1 MARLPRV
8 VAPGLPHHVTQR
20 GNRRQRT
27 FFKDEDYAE
36 YCGLLADA
44 CRSCATQVLAYCLM
58 PNHVHLITVPADE
71 FGLRDALGEAHRRY
85 TRMVNFR
92 EGWKGHLWQERFHSF
107 VMDER
112 HLLPAARYVERNPVR
127 ARLCASPQD
136 WPWSSAA
143 ARLAGRDDSLVTVR
157 PLLELGAD
165 WEAFIGGSDDDRLN
179 DLLRGHARTGR
190 PLGTHAFVESLERS
204 LARSL
209 KRKKPDPKARKPDC
223 NTGDL
228 FAEGERNSV
237 NCFRKC
243 PGIHTGIQR
252 SRNSIR

>member
-20 GNRRQRT
+20 GNRRQQT

-36 YCGLLADA
+36 YRGLLADS
-44 CRSCATQVLAYCLM
+44 CRSCGTQVLSYCLM
-58 PNHVHLITVPADE
+58 PNHVHLVTVPADE

-112 HLLPAARYVERNPVR
+112 HLLAAARYVERNPVR
-127 ARLCASPQD
+127 ARLCARPQD

-143 ARLAGRDDSLVTVR
+143 AHLAGHDDSLVTVR
-157 PLLELGAD
+157 PLLESVPD
-165 WEAFIGGSDDDRLN
+165 WEAFIGGTDDEKLDQ
-179 DLLRGHARTGR
+179 LLRGHASTGR
-190 PLGTHAFVESLERS
+190 PLGTDAFVASLERR

-209 KRKKPDPKARKPDC
+209 KRKKPGPKTRELDRY
-223 NTGDL
+223 TGDL
-228 FAEGERNSV
+228 FGEGERE
-237 NCFRKC
+237 
-243 PGIHTGIQR
+243 
-252 SRNSIR
+252 RN